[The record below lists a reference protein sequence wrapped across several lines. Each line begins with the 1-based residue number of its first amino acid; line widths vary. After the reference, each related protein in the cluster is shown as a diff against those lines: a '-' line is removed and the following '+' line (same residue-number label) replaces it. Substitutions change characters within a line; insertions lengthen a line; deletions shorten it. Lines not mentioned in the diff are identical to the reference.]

1 METINNNLEKE
12 KTVRAQCPSASMAW
26 SSGWSCQPE
35 GFTGP
40 YLTLGDSTHLAAF
53 ACPDHK
59 CCFNLESEQLPVS
72 AKQHEPRA
80 NSWHNWPNWTG
91 LGAACFQ
98 ALEGNSP
105 CCLSPCLARLCSVE
119 TLGIQLCSVSSLAG
133 LWAHLPKPTPFH
145 TLKSSLVCLP
155 WGLLLPFPCIVS
167 HFRVTLLSPPNK

>member
-1 METINNNLEKE
+1 MEIINNNLEKE

-133 LWAHLPKPTPFH
+133 L
-145 TLKSSLVCLP
+145 
-155 WGLLLPFPCIVS
+155 
-167 HFRVTLLSPPNK
+167 